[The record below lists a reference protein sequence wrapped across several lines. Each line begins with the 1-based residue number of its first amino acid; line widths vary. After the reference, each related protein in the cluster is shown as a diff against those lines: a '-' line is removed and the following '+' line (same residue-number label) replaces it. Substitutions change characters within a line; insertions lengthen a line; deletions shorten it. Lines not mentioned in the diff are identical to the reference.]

1 MRNRAHVSM
10 RQERASPVHK
20 LFGGMLQSVVQCTEC
35 GYASTQLEPFLD
47 LSLETA
53 ASVGAALTRFCQ
65 VEKLDGDNRYQ
76 CGGCERM
83 VRATKG
89 LSVRRAPNVLCL
101 QLKRFDGRNRKNSRF
116 IRYPELLDL
125 RPVMPGLPRGLKAEY
140 ELRSLVVH
148 VGESRAHGHYRAF
161 VKGSN
166 GSWCVK
172 DDGVSRVV
180 SQSMA
185 LKQEAY
191 ILFYT
196 RVPGEEGLQGKK
208 GSATAASPQQ
218 ENDREVEPRSPPS
231 SKSPPPNS
239 SESDSWRSPKS
250 PPSSSSSPP
259 KRKRPEEERAQ
270 AAPGG
275 VSAGLQML
283 IVGSAYMQ
291 GVMQRRFT
299 TRLMRRSRSEGC
311 DDKKEDGRA
320 ASEEDSGEEGTRSEP
335 CLERPRW
342 FGGKR
347 STPPREGWGGFLAG
361 KRRATSRYDRSMGL
375 GREQRDG
382 NVSPSRKGLFW
393 SVGQWGGWQESK
405 WEDTHECKTGLKR
418 RRANDELDEEYDQG
432 KSRKVRQKSR
442 KGSSG
447 GYSNPFDRK
456 R

>member
-53 ASVGAALTRFCQ
+53 ASVGAALTRFCH
-65 VEKLDGDNRYQ
+65 VEELDGDNRYR
-76 CGGCERM
+76 CGGCEQM
-83 VRATKG
+83 VRATKR

-116 IRYPELLDL
+116 IRYPESLDL
-125 RPVMPGLPRGLKAEY
+125 RPAMPGLPRGLKALY

-166 GSWCVK
+166 GSWCMK

-180 SQSMA
+180 GRGTA

-191 ILFYT
+191 ILFYA
-196 RVPGEEGLQGKK
+196 RVPNEEGGQGKRR
-208 GSATAASPQQ
+208 SAAAASSQQ
-218 ENDREVEPRSPPS
+218 NNEREVEPCSPPS

-239 SESDSWRSPKS
+239 SESDSTCSPKS
-250 PPSSSSSPP
+250 PESSSSSSPR
-259 KRKRPEEERAQ
+259 RKHPEEEGVQ
-270 AAPGG
+270 AASGG
-275 VSAGLQML
+275 VSARLQML
-283 IVGSAYMQ
+283 IVGSTYMQ

-311 DDKKEDGRA
+311 NGKEDGRTTTGEDNSKEERQ
-320 ASEEDSGEEGTRSEP
+320 SELCP
-335 CLERPRW
+335 ERPRW
-342 FGGKR
+342 FGGGR
-347 STPPREGWGGFLAG
+347 SSPPREGWGGFLAG
-361 KRRATSRYDRSMGL
+361 KRRAASADD
-375 GREQRDG
+375 GRREVEHEQRDA
-382 NVSPSRKGLFW
+382 NLTPSRRGLFW
-393 SVGQWGGWQESK
+393 NVGQWSGWQESK
-405 WEDTHECKTGLKR
+405 WEETHQGKTGLKR
-418 RRANDELDEEYDQG
+418 QRANDELDEEYDQG
-432 KSRKVRQKSR
+432 KTRKVRQKSR
-442 KGSSG
+442 KDGNEG
-447 GYSNPFDRK
+447 FSNPFDRK